1 MMKGESP
8 ADIPFQG
15 LDKTLLHVN
24 LEAADVQELHVPES
38 VLQRADKV
46 IGQQ

>member
-1 MMKGESP
+1 MKGESP

-15 LDKTLLHVN
+15 LGRILLHVN
-24 LEAADVQELHVPES
+24 LEAAEAQGLRIPER
-38 VLQRADKV
+38 VLQQADKV